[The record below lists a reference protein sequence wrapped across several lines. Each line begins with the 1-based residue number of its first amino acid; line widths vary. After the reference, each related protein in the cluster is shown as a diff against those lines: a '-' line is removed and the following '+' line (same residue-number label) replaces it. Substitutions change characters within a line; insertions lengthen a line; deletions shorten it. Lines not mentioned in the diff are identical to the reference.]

1 MKYVITLAALFFLFW
16 TIMNKASKR
25 GKLNEGANKAVK
37 SLATTMRYFI
47 IGLIVLGL
55 IAFIFVFFTHQN

>member
-16 TIMNKASKR
+16 TVMNKASKR

-55 IAFIFVFFTHQN
+55 IAFVFVFFSHPG

>member
-1 MKYVITLAALFFLFW
+1 MKYLITLAAMFFLFW
-16 TIMNKASKR
+16 TVMNRASKR

-55 IAFIFVFFTHQN
+55 IAFAFVFFGHSF

>member
-1 MKYVITLAALFFLFW
+1 MIYVITLAALFFLFW
-16 TIMNKASKR
+16 TVMNRASKR

-47 IGLIVLGL
+47 IGLIVLGI
-55 IAFIFVFFTHQN
+55 IAFVFVFVTHPG

>member
-1 MKYVITLAALFFLFW
+1 MKYVITFAALFFLFW
-16 TIMNKASKR
+16 TVMNKASKR

-47 IGLIVLGL
+47 IGLIVLGF
-55 IAFIFVFFTHQN
+55 IAFVFVFFSHPG

>member
-1 MKYVITLAALFFLFW
+1 MKYLITLAALFFLFW
-16 TIMNKASKR
+16 TVMNKASKR
-25 GKLNEGANKAVK
+25 GKLNEDANKAVK

-55 IAFIFVFFTHQN
+55 IAFAFVFFGHSF

>member
-1 MKYVITLAALFFLFW
+1 MKYVITFAALFFLFW

-25 GKLNEGANKAVK
+25 GKLNESANKAVK

-55 IAFIFVFFTHQN
+55 IAFIFVFFTHQT

>member
-55 IAFIFVFFTHQN
+55 VAFVFVFVTHPG

>member
-1 MKYVITLAALFFLFW
+1 MKYLITLAALFFLFW
-16 TIMNKASKR
+16 TVMNKASKR

-47 IGLIVLGL
+47 IGLVVLGL
-55 IAFIFVFFTHQN
+55 IAFVFVFFIHGG

>member
-55 IAFIFVFFTHQN
+55 IAFIFVFFIHQT

>member
-1 MKYVITLAALFFLFW
+1 MKYLITLAALFFLFW
-16 TIMNKASKR
+16 TVMNKASKR

-55 IAFIFVFFTHQN
+55 IAFAFVFFGHSS

>member
-1 MKYVITLAALFFLFW
+1 MKYVITLAALFFLLW
-16 TIMNKASKR
+16 TVMNRASKR

-37 SLATTMRYFI
+37 SLAKTMRYFI

-55 IAFIFVFFTHQN
+55 IAFVFVFVSHRG